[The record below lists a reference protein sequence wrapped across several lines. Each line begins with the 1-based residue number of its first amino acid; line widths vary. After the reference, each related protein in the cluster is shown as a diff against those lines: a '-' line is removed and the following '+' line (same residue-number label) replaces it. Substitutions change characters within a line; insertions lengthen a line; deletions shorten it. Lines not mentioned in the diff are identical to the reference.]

1 MQEEDTFL
9 TLIPPASIRIT
20 GGGGH
25 CHPLLELL
33 RPALAVKT
41 PAPQLLRSINDF
53 LLRPKPFLANYTFQ
67 KQISSIRITLQMQ
80 KHYSIKIREPSG
92 HRNAALL
99 KFLPIYRS
107 NSRALNRKSDK
118 QGTDRRK
125 QNVNGNWLSSRN
137 DNLLSNSNQI
147 GHIAYHKRGHSVS
160 FETKNLKNCL
170 FSSFHLKIRKKSA
183 TVFSGYNQK
192 PIIRQNELQAF
203 LAPACISFIEALS
216 SKSYRAL
223 HTEGSK

>member
-170 FSSFHLKIRKKSA
+170 FSSFHLKRRKKS
-183 TVFSGYNQK
+183 T
-192 PIIRQNELQAF
+192 
-203 LAPACISFIEALS
+203 ISFQWIQSKTNYTPKRTPSFSCS
-216 SKSYRAL
+216 SL
-223 HTEGSK
+223 HKLH

>member
-1 MQEEDTFL
+1 MELHARRGYILDSNPTRIHSDNWRRRPLPSLTWTAEAGLSSQNSSSSAPEVHQWLSIAALFL
-9 TLIPPASIRIT
+9 ART
-20 GGGGH
+20 
-25 CHPLLELL
+25 
-33 RPALAVKT
+33 
-41 PAPQLLRSINDF
+41 
-53 LLRPKPFLANYTFQ
+53 KPFLANYTFQ

-99 KFLPIYRS
+99 QFLPIYWS

-160 FETKNLKNCL
+160 FETKFENKNLKNCL
-170 FSSFHLKIRKKSA
+170 FSSFHLKRRKKS
-183 TVFSGYNQK
+183 T
-192 PIIRQNELQAF
+192 
-203 LAPACISFIEALS
+203 ISFQWIQSKTNYTPKRTPSFSCS
-216 SKSYRAL
+216 SL
-223 HTEGSK
+223 HKLHWSS